1 MTHEAEDKCQQSDP
15 GGAGGPSPPL
25 CVPGQPGPAA
35 AGAERRYYPASR
47 PPASQLRAHLEPR

>member
-1 MTHEAEDKCQQSDP
+1 MRLKINASRVTPE
-15 GGAGGPSPPL
+15 GLGAPLPL

-47 PPASQLRAHLEPR
+47 PPASQLLAHLEPR